1 MREIKFVKMRFGDIM
16 YWFDVDHLNEGKIDF
31 SNDNA
36 RMMHAQFAVD
46 VVRNICMK
54 NRTTGNE
61 VESMVD
67 YIASKVSEETKR
79 VTKEHNPWIYQYGQ
93 AHDLLCRDKEV
104 KKYVQ
109 GSDQPAYSLH
119 SLAQLHAAEG
129 ESTKRGID
137 WVSAKPAMACAGRVC
152 I

>member
-1 MREIKFVKMRFGDIM
+1 MREIKFVKMRFGDIV

-67 YIASKVSEETKR
+67 YIASKVSEETKK

-109 GSDQPAYSLH
+109 GSDQEAYQLGTLASLKPGARVQG
-119 SLAQLHAAEG
+119 SSGVLRALLE
-129 ESTKRGID
+129 
-137 WVSAKPAMACAGRVC
+137 PAMACSGRVC